1 MIFTILATFFCYWLN
16 TNSWAMYNREPIGS
30 IGAGLQWSFEFF
42 ITYGL
47 IPIIWTLIIFIDHKI
62 DSSTE
67 LEIRHQNE
75 MNLNPKLKKP
85 FYKDKFRLIATL
97 ILIFVSLPW
106 IFALAG
112 VFIGDIPGLSFF
124 MSKQAIPWEANL
136 PAVHLG
142 MHHGFAGF
150 FLCASVILVSYNIN
164 WIRNK
169 NLKKFWGIIFN
180 IALFLGIYFVL
191 QDFMN
196 EQFYNFFRLNG
207 INLSFLNLIP
217 FETSDFR
224 MYIVLGVIVV
234 LGILSYF
241 YIWRK
246 RIEV

>member
-1 MIFTILATFFCYWLN
+1 
-16 TNSWAMYNREPIGS
+16 MYMQEPIGS
-30 IGAGLQWSFEFF
+30 IEAGFYWSIDFLS
-42 ITYGL
+42 TYGL
-47 IPIIWTLIIFIDHKI
+47 IPIIWTIMLLIDHKMH
-62 DSSTE
+62 SSAG
-67 LEIRHQNE
+67 LETAQQAE
-75 MNLNPKLKKP
+75 MNLDQKLIKP
-85 FYKDKFRLIATL
+85 FYKNKFRMITNLI
-97 ILIFVSLPW
+97 IVFVSLPW
-106 IFALAG
+106 ILALAG

-124 MSKQAIPWEANL
+124 MSKQTIPWEANL

-150 FLCASVILVSYNIN
+150 FLCASAILVSYNIN

-180 IALFLGIYFVL
+180 IVLFLGIYFVL

-207 INLSFLNLIP
+207 IDLPFLNLIP
-217 FETSDFR
+217 FELNDSR
-224 MYIVLGVIVV
+224 MYIVLGIIVV

-246 RIEV
+246 RIEIYP